1 MMRVRKW
8 LVIAVIAVM
17 AVGCEQSFR
26 QQAEQHPSDAAVE
39 RSSAIPEWPFDSFK
53 QKFSQPDLI
62 DKEDVTLVTL
72 RMNRTRKSPEIAA
85 FLTTSHLEGWF
96 VLYAEENGVYKEVYG
111 KQEPVYGV
119 QVHGAGDQM
128 ISFLSGVGGS
138 GVQKNNYHLLSYTQ
152 QGYKEV
158 WSGLAY
164 DMLANGPPP
173 FHTMIGKFFIED
185 HTGKLYYQQTTYIY
199 NEDISRISSTKQLT
213 HVYHYDEE
221 KSIYTPLPETGRE

>member
-1 MMRVRKW
+1 MMRAGKW
-8 LVIAVIAVM
+8 LIIAVIAGM
-17 AVGCEQSFR
+17 AVGCVQTSG
-26 QQAEQHPSDAAVE
+26 QQAEQQPSDAAAE

-96 VLYAEENGVYKEVYG
+96 VLYAEENGVYKEVYA

-138 GVQKNNYHLLSYTQ
+138 GVQKNNFHLLSYTQ

-164 DMLANGPPP
+164 DLLANGPPP
-173 FHTMIGKFFIED
+173 FHQTIGTIYTED
-185 HTGKLYYQQTTYIY
+185 NTRKLYYQQTTYIF

-221 KSIYTPLPETGRE
+221 KSVYTSLPETGRE